1 MQRYG
6 ISKITLGTAQLGFN
20 YGINNFQG
28 QPTEEE
34 TYKILK
40 YAFSNGIDSIDTA
53 PVYGNSERIVGEFIK
68 EINARKTFVIT
79 RLEAQNYPEKLW
91 EDKEALLQRMEHEL
105 IESCM
110 NIPLAKIPA
119 YIFHFADQ
127 AFKNN
132 GILLDELVKIK
143 KQGYVKFIGTSLYI
157 GKELERCIDDKRI
170 DVVQIPFSILDRRL
184 LESGLLSKA
193 GKRGLIIFARSVF
206 LQGLVFMDRLP
217 VKLWNA
223 REVIRKLYRLAYIC
237 DMSINEL
244 CLRYVLSVNE
254 ISSVVIGIDSLKQL
268 KENIRIASLGSLDKN
283 IMKEIEKLPQM
294 PADLIDI
301 RSWGQRFDF
310 GRNK

>member
-40 YAFSNGIDSIDTA
+40 YAFSNGINSIDTS
-53 PVYGNSERIVGEFIK
+53 PNYGNSERIIGKFLDK
-68 EINARKTFVIT
+68 HLSWKIT
-79 RLEAQNYPEKLW
+79 LITKLEAQNFPEKIW
-91 EDKEALLQRMEHEL
+91 DDKKILRQR
-105 IESCM
+105 IEREFRLSCRNLNLKRIVIYM
-110 NIPLAKIPA
+110 L
-119 YIFHFADQ
+119 HFADQ

-132 GILLDELVKIK
+132 GIILDELMKLK
-143 KQGYVKFIGTSLYI
+143 KKGYVYHIGTSLYI